1 MNLPDTMFLTKGFHF
16 WRLEFKCV
24 VTAQS
29 AGRIIPK
36 NGAQALRYR
45 ASCFV
50 WDGNAP
56 NVLGESIHTIEQ
68 IFDLFTNLVVC
79 EVKNEPFIGT
89 IHKQSFLDA
98 ILHHISP
105 DLMVMIVSQEALHPF
120 LCDTNI
126 LFSKEVKKLISS
138 LSRRNVLELLT

>member
-36 NGAQALRYR
+36 NGAQALRYGT
-45 ASCFV
+45 ASLV
-50 WDGNAP
+50 ADRNTP
-56 NVLGESIHTIEQ
+56 HKLGKSIYTIEQ
-68 IFDLFTNLVVC
+68 IFHTGTDLVVC

-89 IHKQSFLDA
+89 IHKQSFFGRYTSPHFSGLDG
-98 ILHHISP
+98 H
-105 DLMVMIVSQEALHPF
+105 D
-120 LCDTNI
+120 C
-126 LFSKEVKKLISS
+126 
-138 LSRRNVLELLT
+138 